1 MDDLEEED
9 ILDPQHSQ
17 MHPEI
22 QLDSFSLFL
31 EVWFML
37 EDQFSWASS
46 CLPHKS
52 F

>member
-9 ILDPQHSQ
+9 ISDPQHSQ

-31 EVWFML
+31 ALWFMP
-37 EDQFSWASS
+37 EDQFSWASGR
-46 CLPHKS
+46 LPHKP